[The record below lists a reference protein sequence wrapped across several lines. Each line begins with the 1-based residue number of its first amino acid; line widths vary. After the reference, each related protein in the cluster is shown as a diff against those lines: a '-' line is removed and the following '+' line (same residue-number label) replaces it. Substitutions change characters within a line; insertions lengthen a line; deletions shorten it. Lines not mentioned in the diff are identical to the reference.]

1 MGSRGSSRKAAG
13 SPQRVWLATLLE
25 QLSKCRDA
33 GTLAD
38 TTPLLWSAMQ
48 SAAMGRRS
56 SVQSGL
62 SAQAAEAPVF
72 RMGLDIVAAVQELA
86 VGRDLAALEAIE
98 SLALRHVHAMRKR
111 GRKRPDV
118 DEGAR
123 FVDAAI
129 VYLRED
135 RADQEIAQRLAHAV
149 KVSPRLCEALGCTV
163 RIGDEIAWSFPGQ
176 DTVAKAAAAIK
187 KHRRLAERW
196 PDRRRRA
203 RAVVQHA
210 LEAFGLSKEDARR
223 FAGLK
228 AKGP

>member
-1 MGSRGSSRKAAG
+1 MTSRR
-13 SPQRVWLATLLE
+13 PQRVWLAMLLD
-25 QLSKCRDA
+25 QLNKCRDA

-56 SVQSGL
+56 SVQAGVNTP
-62 SAQAAEAPVF
+62 AEEAPAL

-86 VGRDLAALEAIE
+86 VGHDLAALEAIE
-98 SLALRHVHAMRKR
+98 SFAWRRVHTLRKR

-123 FVDAAI
+123 FVEAAI
-129 VYLRED
+129 VYLREECPE
-135 RADQEIAQRLAHAV
+135 QEIAQRFAHAV
-149 KVSPRLCEALGCTV
+149 KVSPRLCEVLGCTV
-163 RIGDEIAWSFPGQ
+163 TIGDEIAWSFPGQ
-176 DTVAKAAAAIK
+176 EAVTKAAAAIK

-196 PDRRRRA
+196 PDPRRRA

-210 LEAFGLSKEDARR
+210 FEAFGLSKEDARR

-228 AKGP
+228 TKGP